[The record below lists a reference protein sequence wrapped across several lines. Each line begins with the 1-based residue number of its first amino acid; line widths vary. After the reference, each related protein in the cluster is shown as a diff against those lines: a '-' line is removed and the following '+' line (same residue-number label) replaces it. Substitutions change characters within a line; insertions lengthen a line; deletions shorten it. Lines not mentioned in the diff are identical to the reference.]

1 MSSLLRRPNYY
12 NSFSPSIRMSGKS
25 IIFGNK
31 KFKKSDFYKKKK
43 VIKIDDNK
51 ILV

>member
-1 MSSLLRRPNYY
+1 
-12 NSFSPSIRMSGKS
+12 MSGKS

-31 KFKKSDFYKKKK
+31 KFNKNFYKKKK
-43 VIKIDDNK
+43 VIKIDDIDDNK